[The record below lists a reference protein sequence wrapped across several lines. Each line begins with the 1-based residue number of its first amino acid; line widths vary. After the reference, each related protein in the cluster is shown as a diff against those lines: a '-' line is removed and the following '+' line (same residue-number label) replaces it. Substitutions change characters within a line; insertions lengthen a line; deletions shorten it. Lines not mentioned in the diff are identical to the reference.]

1 MYALD
6 ARRHGQITKKRM
18 INKSVTWSQQQH
30 DPRKRLLL
38 IAFLNIPF
46 LALPVLLLSRLAPA
60 VDKRL
65 RLPSGRRPGLALLA
79 GVLLVVPGL
88 LLAFWTIFAQ
98 FTRAQGTPS
107 PTMAT
112 QKLLVRGPFAI
123 CRNPMALGTILFYLG
138 IAVLAGSPLAVGLV
152 VLFTAVLVTYIKT
165 VEEKELEER
174 FGSAYTAYK
183 QRTPFMIPGW
193 GKWQR

>member
-1 MYALD
+1 
-6 ARRHGQITKKRM
+6 M
-18 INKSVTWSQQQH
+18 INKSVEWSKQQH

-38 IAFLNIPF
+38 IAFLSIPF
-46 LALPVLLLSRLAPA
+46 LVLPVLLLSRLAPA

-65 RLPSGRRPGLALLA
+65 HLPTWQRNNLTLLAGALLA
-79 GVLLVVPGL
+79 VSGL
-88 LLAFWTIFAQ
+88 LLALWTIFTQ

-138 IAVLAGSPLAVGLV
+138 IAVLAGSPFAVGLV
-152 VLFTAVLVTYIKT
+152 FLFTAVLLTYIKL

-174 FGSAYTAYK
+174 FGADYVEYK
-183 QRTPFMIPGW
+183 QNTPFLLPYPG
-193 GKWQR
+193 RLRELV